1 MKRAAVVLALCVA
14 MLGLASAAMAGEVKM
29 ILATGGTAG
38 TYYPFGG
45 AMAKI
50 WNSKIPG
57 MNVTAQATGA
67 SIENIRLMNKDEVEL
82 ALVQSDNID
91 WAFFGKESFKEK
103 ITKMTAIAVL
113 YPEIVHIVVRG
124 DSPAKTFGD
133 LKGLKV
139 GVGAPG
145 SGTEANFRQL
155 QEVYGMKKDDVKGQ
169 YLSYVESADQF
180 KDKHID
186 SFFLTTGIPNSALMD
201 VANTRPIKLLSIE
214 DPIVA
219 KITQQYPFLAPA
231 KIPANTYKGQTEEV
245 KTIAVMAVLIAHPK
259 LSEQVAY
266 NITKALIE
274 NQADLA
280 SAHAKGKELSLQGAV
295 KGVSIPFH
303 PGAAK
308 YYKEK
313 GVLK

>member
-1 MKRAAVVLALCVA
+1 
-14 MLGLASAAMAGEVKM
+14 
-29 ILATGGTAG
+29 
-38 TYYPFGG
+38 
-45 AMAKI
+45 
-50 WNSKIPG
+50 
-57 MNVTAQATGA
+57 
-67 SIENIRLMNKDEVEL
+67 
-82 ALVQSDNID
+82 
-91 WAFFGKESFKEK
+91 
-103 ITKMTAIAVL
+103 MTAIAVL

-155 QEVYGMKKDDVKGQ
+155 QEVYGMKKDEVKGQ

-280 SAHAKGKELSLQGAV
+280 AAHAKGKELSLQGAV